1 MTEQNAQEIMRR
13 KRINR
18 MKKTIILI
26 AVGLILASVTLNI
39 ILLIRVIQL
48 NQLIHQLYGCIT
60 LVPIF

>member
-1 MTEQNAQEIMRR
+1 MTEQNSQELTRR

-18 MKKTIILI
+18 MKKGLILL

-60 LVPIF
+60 LIPIF

>member
-1 MTEQNAQEIMRR
+1 MTEQNSQKLTRR

-18 MKKTIILI
+18 MKKGLILL

-48 NQLIHQLYGCIT
+48 NQLIHQLYGCIA
-60 LVPIF
+60 LIPIF